1 LAART
6 SNKSAV
12 AAVLLGTLAILAVPA
27 GIAASRLLE
36 EVRLVEGL
44 EIAIVVGFVLS
55 LLAIALARRAR
66 FHLERRVFPTG
77 GRTVRTGRFLA
88 WAAMYIVVTAALA
101 LAFYGALRWGE

>member
-27 GIAASRLLE
+27 GIAASRVLE

-44 EIAIVVGFVLS
+44 EIAIVVGFLLS

-66 FHLERRVFPTG
+66 FHFERRVFPTG
-77 GRTVRTGRFLA
+77 GRMVRTGRFLA
-88 WAAMYIVVTAALA
+88 WTAMYIAVTAALA

>member
-1 LAART
+1 MAART

-44 EIAIVVGFVLS
+44 EIAILVGFLLS

-88 WAAMYIVVTAALA
+88 WTGMYIVVTAALA

>member
-27 GIAASRLLE
+27 GVAASRLLE
-36 EVRLVEGL
+36 EVPLVEGL
-44 EIAIVVGFVLS
+44 EIAVAVGFVLS
-55 LLAIALARRAR
+55 LLAIALSRRAR

-77 GRTVRTGRFLA
+77 GRTVRTARFLA
-88 WAAMYIVVTAALA
+88 WTAMYIVVTAALA
-101 LAFYGALRWGE
+101 LAFYAALRWVE